1 MNEFCNYCVKWMG
14 NTVFIKQI
22 FHIRKSDFHW
32 ISINF
37 FLHFL
42 FSECISS
49 IESELNLNKSMNSWK
64 SDDSAQD
71 QYILSVNHKD
81 SLRQQLSRIRHL
93 RDEYE
98 THLRLREALIKMM
111 RISKSRDCDTEW
123 KENSRTLISIE
134 KQLELMMGS

>member
-1 MNEFCNYCVKWMG
+1 M
-14 NTVFIKQI
+14 VFITDISYQKKLFFIEFQLI
-22 FHIRKSDFHW
+22 FF
-32 ISINF
+32 SIF
-37 FLHFL
+37 S

-49 IESELNLNKSMNSWK
+49 IESDINLNKSMNSWK

-71 QYILSVNHKD
+71 KQYLLSVNHKD

-123 KENSRTLISIE
+123 KENSRTLVGIE
-134 KQLELMMGS
+134 KQLELMIG